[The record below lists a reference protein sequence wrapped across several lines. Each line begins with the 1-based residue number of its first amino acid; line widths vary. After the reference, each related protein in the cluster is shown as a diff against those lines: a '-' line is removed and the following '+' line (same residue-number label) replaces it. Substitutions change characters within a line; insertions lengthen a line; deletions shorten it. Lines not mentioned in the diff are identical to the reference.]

1 MERGIGRHEN
11 VESHARLPATMIDP
25 VRAAKERR
33 HLDRLETLID
43 SIYALVIVF
52 LVAQFP
58 NPLEFDEKFSS
69 FWHFLNSEGDELI
82 APLIGVILVVI
93 YWLQNNLLFGYL
105 ERTDNKHA
113 SIAISQLFFVL
124 FYLYTSDLLDAF
136 PNTKTIFAMQSA
148 TFAAIGI
155 LAIWG
160 WSYATKNRRLIGDE
174 LDNEEIERIHSKI
187 LPEPVTAL
195 ITLPFSFIGTT
206 AWNLSWLLMPLVSLV
221 LVRRRAKKAA

>member
-1 MERGIGRHEN
+1 MPD
-11 VESHARLPATMIDP
+11 A
-25 VRAAKERR
+25 VRAAKARR

-58 NPLEFDEKFSS
+58 NPLGFEERFSS
-69 FWHFLNSEGDELI
+69 FWHFIRVQGDDLV
-82 APLIGVILVVI
+82 APLIGVVLVVI
-93 YWLQNNLLFGYL
+93 YWLQNNLLFGHL

-136 PNTKTIFAMQSA
+136 PDTDTILAMQSA
-148 TFAAIGI
+148 TFAAIGL

-174 LDNEEIERIHSKI
+174 LEKEEIERIHSKI
-187 LPEPVTAL
+187 LPEPVTAI
-195 ITLPFSFIGTT
+195 ITLPFAFVGATP
-206 AWNLSWLLMPLVSLV
+206 WNLSWLLLPLVSLV
-221 LVRRRAKKAA
+221 LVRRRAKRRHL

>member
-1 MERGIGRHEN
+1 MGTD
-11 VESHARLPATMIDP
+11 VLD
-25 VRAAKERR
+25 VVQAAKERR

-52 LVAQFP
+52 LVTQFP
-58 NPLEFDEKFSS
+58 NPLEFEEQFSS
-69 FWHFLNSEGDELI
+69 FWHFVRLHGEDLA
-82 APLIGVILVVI
+82 APLIGVVLVVI

-113 SIAISQLFFVL
+113 SIAISQLFSVL

-136 PNTKTIFAMQSA
+136 PDTKTILAMQSA
-148 TFAAIGI
+148 TFAAIGL

-174 LDNEEIERIHSKI
+174 LDNEEIARIHSKI
-187 LPEPVTAL
+187 LPEPVTAI
-195 ITLPFSFIGTT
+195 ITLPFAFVGATM
-206 AWNLSWLLMPLVSLV
+206 WNLSWLLLPLVSLV
-221 LVRRRAKKAA
+221 LVRRRAKREHV